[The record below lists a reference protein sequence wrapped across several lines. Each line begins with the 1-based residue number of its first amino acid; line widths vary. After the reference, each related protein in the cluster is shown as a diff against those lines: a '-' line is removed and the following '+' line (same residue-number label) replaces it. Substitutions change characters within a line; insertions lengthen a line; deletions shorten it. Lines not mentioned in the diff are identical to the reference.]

1 MMPFSQYESK
11 LFLFAVDTQLTYFTV
26 FFQSCQWNYGVA
38 RDYSIVELG
47 ACAVVIGITTIMVF
61 SPSEQLLVDA
71 LSALPPNNVYAD
83 AGKRE
88 ILNGFKLFMDRRV
101 TDIAWQGEGVIL
113 LELAPSLDGESVRG
127 AAVRVSMEGEGLRWR
142 CSHPEHDGGERC
154 GHIVCAILTVVH
166 LFRPNLFK
174 LGREEPAYRHRLEA
188 GLYKRGPAAGS
199 AQAPVRSV
207 RLARVA
213 QPGR

>member
-1 MMPFSQYESK
+1 
-11 LFLFAVDTQLTYFTV
+11 
-26 FFQSCQWNYGVA
+26 
-38 RDYSIVELG
+38 
-47 ACAVVIGITTIMVF
+47 MVF
-61 SPSEQLLVDA
+61 SPPEQLLVDA

-88 ILNGFKLFMDRRV
+88 ILNGFRFFMDRRV

-154 GHIVCAILTVVH
+154 GHIICAILTVVH

-174 LGREEPAYRHRLEA
+174 LGKEEPAYRHRLEA
-188 GLYKRGPAAGS
+188 GLYKRSRAPGAPRRPFGPSFVLPGGATGE
-199 AQAPVRSV
+199 VRKRESRFEVIVEGTPLGLAVSV
-207 RLARVA
+207 RERTA
-213 QPGR
+213 GR